1 MGAMLIERA
10 FPRKKVCEKF
20 HVSGAMAWTGTGHA
34 ARWLSSW
41 TAAPPNK
48 KLFLPLAAATFSP
61 VPSAPTHTV
70 LRRAFIF
77 CVLCFAVFRFSDHT
91 VDTDL
96 WGHVLFGGEFLQT
109 HHLARTEPYSWTAPG
124 HRWINHEIIAESTLA
139 LAHRALGGPGLL
151 LLKTAAGLLA
161 FLIAIATATARGGGA
176 PSSGGLRLP
185 SGTVAW
191 AFGALAAGEISYGFA
206 ARPQIF
212 TALALVMEFWL
223 LKQIHAGHRRWAFAL
238 PPLFL
243 LWINTHGG
251 VLAGMMVLFVAAIS
265 TTVQPLA
272 RKLVPRPLR
281 TRLALETA
289 PGTALWLWLSF
300 AASALALFAN
310 PYGFELVR
318 WLIGSV
324 QWLRPEIGE
333 WDPPRLGSG
342 HTAFFLCAAVAV
354 AGVLCSRRPIALW
367 ELVCAGVFGFMAF
380 RSMRHTPLFCL
391 AALAFAPP
399 HLTDAFERF
408 SGAFARWTGVCRR
421 PAPQKILTALLVL
434 VASGILFATFTPRN
448 GRAWTMEISRQQ
460 YPVAAVEF
468 IKQHGLRG
476 NLLVFFDWGEECL
489 WELPDSRVSIDGR
502 LDTCYPRAVIAA
514 QLKFYNAE
522 PFDPAAL
529 DLNQA
534 DFALLPSDMA
544 SAVQLGQSGGWQEV
558 YFDERALVLARNAG
572 QFPKLSGLKLPVEG
586 VGMTNGWV
594 PFPDLPSERLSASK

>member
-1 MGAMLIERA
+1 MDRSWPETLRA
-10 FPRKKVCEKF
+10 TPRFRAQLFAVKQKTF
-20 HVSGAMAWTGTGHA
+20 FA
-34 ARWLSSW
+34 AGSRY
-41 TAAPPNK
+41 
-48 KLFLPLAAATFSP
+48 FSH
-61 VPSAPTHTV
+61 VPSAPTHSV

-77 CVLCFAVFRFSDHT
+77 CVLCFAVFRFSDST

-96 WGHVLFGGEFLQT
+96 WGHVLFGEEFLQT
-109 HHLARTEPYSWTAPG
+109 HHLARSEPYSWTAPG
-124 HRWINHEIIAESTLA
+124 HRWINHEIIAEAALG

-151 LLKTAAGLLA
+151 LLKTTVGLLT
-161 FLIAIATATARGGGA
+161 FLIAVAMAAERGGGTA
-176 PSSGGLRLP
+176 QSSGELRLR

-191 AFGALAAGEISYGFA
+191 AFGALAVVEISYGFA

-212 TALALVMEFWL
+212 TALAVVLEFWL
-223 LKQIHAGHRRWAFAL
+223 LKQIHAGHWRWAFAL
-238 PPLFL
+238 PPLFV

-251 VLAGMMVLFVAAIS
+251 VLAGMMVLFVAAAG
-265 TTVQPLA
+265 TTAQPVA
-272 RKLVPRPLR
+272 CNIVPRPLR
-281 TRLALETA
+281 ARLALEAA

-300 AASALALFAN
+300 AASGLALFAN
-310 PYGFELVR
+310 PYGVELVR

-333 WDPPRLGSG
+333 WDPPRPGSG
-342 HTAFFLCAAVAV
+342 HTAFFLCAAVAA

-367 ELVCAGVFGFMAF
+367 EFVSASVIGFMAF

-391 AALAFAPP
+391 AALTFAPP
-399 HLTDAFERF
+399 HLASAFERL
-408 SGAFARWTGVCRR
+408 SGLFARWTALCRR
-421 PAPQKILTALLVL
+421 PILQTILTALMVL
-434 VASGILFATFTPRN
+434 VTSGILFATFAPRK

-468 IKQHGLRG
+468 IKQHGLQG

-522 PFDPAAL
+522 PFDPTAL
-529 DLNQA
+529 DLNRA

-544 SAVQLGQSGGWQEV
+544 SAVQFGQRGGWQAV

-586 VGMTNGWV
+586 VAMTNGWAH
-594 PFPDLPSERLSASK
+594 FPDRPSGRLSTAK